1 MSSLKQFTI
10 GQLAQEVDI
19 PASTVRYY
27 ERIGLLVPEERSH
40 GNYRLYSQA
49 SLRRLHFIRA
59 AQSIG
64 FTLDDIDLLL
74 GAQDG
79 KAPSCQKVQGLIED
93 RLSDI
98 GTRLKNLRHVQRLL
112 KSSLRKCRGA
122 ARPKCCHVI
131 ELLEA
136 ASLR

>member
-1 MSSLKQFTI
+1 MPGSRQFTI
-10 GQLAQEVDI
+10 GQLAREVEI

-27 ERIGLLVPEERSH
+27 ERIGLLVPEDRSH

-64 FTLDDIDLLL
+64 FTLDDIELLL

-79 KAPSCQKVQGLIED
+79 KTPSCQKVQGLIED

-98 GTRLKNLRHVQRLL
+98 GTRLKNLRQVQRLL
-112 KSSLRKCRGA
+112 RSSLQKCRGA
-122 ARPKCCHVI
+122 AQPKCCHVI

-136 ASLR
+136 TSLR